1 MIIHPIFFYLMNAFH
16 AADVV
21 AILVAIGS
29 SIVTLIMAIIWVFA
43 LSEEVEEDIMRIVTK
58 YIKACIRV
66 LCWALI
72 ATILIP
78 SEDTMLMMLAA
89 SLATTDNVN
98 AVFDA
103 LKAAIDYAITILQ

>member
-21 AILVAIGS
+21 AILVAIS
-29 SIVTLIMAIIWVFA
+29 TSIVALFMIILWVVA
-43 LSEEVEEDIMRIVTK
+43 ASEENEEGRRAVEK
-58 YIKACIRV
+58 YIKTCAHV
-66 LCWALI
+66 LSWSLL

-78 SEDTMLMMLAA
+78 SEETVLMMLAA
-89 SLATTDNVN
+89 SMATTDNVN

-103 LKAAIDYAITILQ
+103 LKAAIDYAVTILQ